1 MKPLPIAILKEYA
14 HVWEHPYTLCV
25 CLVSLVDELD
35 LT

>member
-1 MKPLPIAILKEYA
+1 MKPLPITILKEYA

-25 CLVSLVDELD
+25 CVVFLVDELD